1 MYSHQSFPYSIYIPR
16 VANYY
21 SRGDIELYMKLF
33 GQVARIDLIYLG
45 QQPGFIHE
53 EATTFNS
60 AFIHFSN
67 MNMEKDHVRVLIDTL
82 EQGKSCKWP
91 VTGNQY
97 WVLLKT
103 QNPVP
108 STLMNIEQVT
118 DNCRYLE
125 QKIQVLTAKNMVNE
139 ERIEYQNGKILS
151 QSEDIKMLLETVR
164 EQSNTIERLQDTVY
178 KVIGK
183 VFNKETEMDQIYGSI
198 NMMYHGNPLNTI
210 WAIDKEDDGSDNY
223 VERHAQKLLQE
234 NMKLYQEN
242 NYDNDNDDSLTISSH
257 SSMPSLVSITSDE
270 NEGEYQVP
278 IISDDEESS
287 ESTTTLTKRMRN
299 SFDICGNN

>member
-1 MYSHQSFPYSIYIPR
+1 MQW
-16 VANYY
+16 
-21 SRGDIELYMKLF
+21 F

-53 EATTFNS
+53 EPTTFNS

-67 MNMEKDHVRVLIDTL
+67 MNMEKDHVRGLIDTL

-125 QKIQVLTAKNMVNE
+125 QKVQILTAKNLVNE
-139 ERIEYQNGKILS
+139 ERIECQSGKILS
-151 QSEDIKMLLETVR
+151 QSEDIKLLLETVR
-164 EQSNTIERLQDTVY
+164 KQSDAIERLQDTVY
-178 KVIGK
+178 NIVGK
-183 VFNKETEMDQIYGSI
+183 VFNQETEMDQMYGII
-198 NMMYHGNPLNTI
+198 NNMYHGKPLNTRWI
-210 WAIDKEDDGSDNY
+210 LDEEDDGSDKY
-223 VERHAQKLLQE
+223 VERHAQKLLE

-242 NYDNDNDDSLTISSH
+242 NYDNDDDNLTISTH

-270 NEGEYQVP
+270 HSDDYEVP